1 MRRHILQ
8 ILAFVFT
15 TSPIIG
21 LAQAPKDAVVITNE
35 DIKAVLKYAADTKRT
50 VPDNSI
56 RVIDMGAYQLA
67 VAVVHRGATGGGTG
81 NAPAGAGNAAR
92 GAAAA
97 QNKQSACGEQRA
109 GAKGPNGIYH
119 DDTAETYVVISG
131 SGTLITGG
139 TIVNGTRSAADNEV
153 TTILNGPSCNGTMA
167 GFTSRQI
174 KEGDIIVI
182 PERVPH
188 GFSSVPDHVTY
199 LSVRPDLKKVLQHG
213 YVNPALTKK

>member
-1 MRRHILQ
+1 M
-8 ILAFVFT
+8 LAFVFT
-15 TSPIIG
+15 ACPVVG

-50 VPDNSI
+50 IPDNSI

-81 NAPAGAGNAAR
+81 NAAAGAGNAAQ
-92 GAAAA
+92 A
-97 QNKQSACGEQRA
+97 ACGEPRA
-109 GAKGPNGIYH
+109 GAKGPNGIFH
-119 DDTAETYVVISG
+119 EDTAETYVVISG

-139 TIVNGTRSAADNEV
+139 TIVNGTRSAPDNEV
-153 TTILNGPSCNGTMA
+153 TTILNGPSCNGTMV

-188 GFSSVPDHVTY
+188 GFSAVPDHVTY

-213 YVNPALTKK
+213 YVNAALTKK

>member
-15 TSPIIG
+15 ACPVVG

-50 VPDNSI
+50 IPDNSI

-81 NAPAGAGNAAR
+81 NAAAGAGNAAQ
-92 GAAAA
+92 A
-97 QNKQSACGEQRA
+97 ACGEPRA
-109 GAKGPNGIYH
+109 GAKGPNGIFH
-119 DDTAETYVVISG
+119 EDTAETYVVISG

-139 TIVNGTRSAADNEV
+139 TIVNGTRSAPDNEV
-153 TTILNGPSCNGTMA
+153 TTILNGPSCNGTMV

-188 GFSSVPDHVTY
+188 GFSAVPDHVTY

-213 YVNPALTKK
+213 YVNAALTKK